1 MSAQCK
7 QDVAQADWFGC
18 ERLERVFA
26 ACFLQSC
33 RTRLLGGALEPLY
46 QPAQEHGG
54 EHLLWYREDY
64 FASALHET
72 AHWCIAGKARRQQ
85 LDFGYWY
92 APDGRSQAQ
101 QQAFEAVEFKPQALE
116 WMFSRA
122 CGFSFRVSADNL
134 NGLDGV
140 VPDNSQFRLRVFAQ
154 ARYWQEYGLPA
165 RAAQFY
171 RALCAEFGT
180 TQAIDELQLTVDQLQ

>member
-7 QDVAQADWFGC
+7 QGVAQADWFAC

-26 ACFLQSC
+26 ACFLASC

-46 QPAQEHGG
+46 QPAQEHGS

-85 LDFGYWY
+85 VDFGYWY
-92 APDGRSQAQ
+92 APDGRSQTQ
-101 QQAFEAVEFKPQALE
+101 QQAFEAAEFKPQALE
-116 WMFSRA
+116 WLFSGA

-134 NGLDGV
+134 NALDGA
-140 VPDNSQFRLRVFAQ
+140 VPDNNDFRLRVFAQ
-154 ARYWQEYGLPA
+154 ARYWQEYGLPV
-165 RAAQFY
+165 RAARFY
-171 RALCAEFGT
+171 DALCAEFGT
-180 TQAIDELQLTVDQLQ
+180 TQAVGELHLAVEQLQ